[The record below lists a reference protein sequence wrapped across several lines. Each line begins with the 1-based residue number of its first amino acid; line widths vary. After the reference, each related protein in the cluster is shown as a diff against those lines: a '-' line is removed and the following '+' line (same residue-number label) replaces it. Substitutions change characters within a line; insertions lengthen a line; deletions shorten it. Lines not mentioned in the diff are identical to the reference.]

1 MSERKNPPAGIWRN
15 DTGGSIGPALGR
27 RDALLVLAL
36 CAILF
41 LPGIGGRDLWA
52 PDEVRYA
59 EVARE
64 MVILESFLIPQING
78 TDYTHKPPL
87 FFWLVI
93 LFAQVA
99 GGVGPV
105 AVRAIAALSAA
116 GTVLLTFWMGRRW
129 AGPRTGLWAGAIL
142 ATSVEFW
149 WLAGHGA
156 MDTLLAFLVTA
167 AVWAFTAGY
176 HSPSGRNRYYLGFA
190 LFSGLAVLA
199 KGPVGLIIPALTA
212 AAYAVSRDGLRA
224 LRAPRAAWTG
234 AAALLFVGLWLGP
247 VYIWGESDYLRE
259 ILYRQNIERI
269 AVPWGHVR
277 PWYYYL
283 WNFPLDFLPWAIFL
297 PGACVWFLRRNSE
310 GGTRGLGGVDQDV
323 LPRMAASWFL
333 ITLLFF
339 SLLST
344 KREKYLLPCYPA
356 AALLLAYYLTAAA
369 DQAGR
374 KGLRWLSVPGGIFFS
389 LLGLVGLVVA
399 GAGLV
404 SPERIASLF
413 PREGEAVVSVI
424 SMNPLL
430 GVPGLTILGAG
441 IVGAAALGLWAATRG
456 SVGKLAGALVVAV
469 AVVGIMTRGVILPR
483 INPLK
488 SARSF
493 SAVVAREAG
502 ESGRIGIYKSLYEG
516 AYNYYTGRIHLDV
529 IPDPEAA
536 AAYLDQE
543 VRSLLIVRDRHLEQI
558 LSVLDTPPVV
568 AHKGRIGGK
577 RMVALLSVG
586 PGSGEEIGGPVEEG
600 EK

>member
-1 MSERKNPPAGIWRN
+1 MAQEGPSAGMSGS
-15 DTGGSIGPALGR
+15 DTGGSTGPTPGR
-27 RDALLVLAL
+27 RDALVVLAL

-41 LPGIGGRDLWA
+41 VPGIGGRDLWA

-64 MVILESFLIPQING
+64 MVILESFLIPQLNG
-78 TDYTHKPPL
+78 ADYTHKPPL
-87 FFWLVI
+87 FFWLAI
-93 LFAQVA
+93 LFAQVV

-129 AGPRTGLWAGAIL
+129 AGARTGLWAGAIL

-149 WLAGHGA
+149 WMAGHGA

-167 AVWAFTAGY
+167 AMWAFTAGY
-176 HSPSGRNRYYLGFA
+176 HGTSGRNLYYLGFA

-199 KGPVGLIIPALTA
+199 KGPVGLIIPALA
-212 AAYAVSRDGLRA
+212 AAVYAVSRDGLRA

-234 AAALLFVGLWLGP
+234 AAALLVVGLWLGP

-269 AVPWGHVR
+269 AEPWGHVR

-283 WNFPLDFLPWAIFL
+283 WNFPLDFLPWAIFF
-297 PGACVWFLRRNSE
+297 PGACVWFLRRRSRGRTGEQGGSGSE
-310 GGTRGLGGVDQDV
+310 VM
-323 LPRMAASWFL
+323 PRMAASWFFV
-333 ITLLFF
+333 TLLFF

-356 AALLLAYYLTAAA
+356 AALLLAYYLAAGV

-374 KGLRWLSVPGGIFFS
+374 RGLRWLSVPGGIFFS

-404 SPERIASLF
+404 SPERIALLF
-413 PREGEAVVSVI
+413 PREGEAVASVI
-424 SMNPLL
+424 SISPLL

-441 IVGAAALGLWAATRG
+441 IVGAAALALWAVARG
-456 SVGKLAGALVVAV
+456 NVGKLVSAVVVAV
-469 AVVGIMTRGVILPR
+469 AVVGISARGVILPR
-483 INPLK
+483 INPIK

-536 AAYLDQE
+536 AAYLSSE
-543 VRSLLIVRDRHLEQI
+543 VRSLLIVRDRHLEQVR
-558 LSVLDTPPVV
+558 SVLDTALVV

-586 PGSGEEIGGPVEEG
+586 PGSGEEVGGPVEEG

>member
-1 MSERKNPPAGIWRN
+1 MGREGPPAVMR
-15 DTGGSIGPALGR
+15 GSDAGDSIGGPALGR
-27 RDALLVLAL
+27 RNVLVVMAL

-41 LPGIGGRDLWA
+41 VPGIGGRDLWA

-129 AGPRTGLWAGAIL
+129 GGPRTGLWAGAIL

-167 AVWAFTAGY
+167 AVCSFTAGY
-176 HSPSGRNRYYLGFA
+176 QSTSGRNRYYLGFA

-199 KGPVGLIIPALTA
+199 KGPVGLIIPVLA
-212 AAYAVSRDGLRA
+212 AAVYAVSRDGLRA

-234 AAALLFVGLWLGP
+234 AAALLVVGLWLGP
-247 VYIWGESDYLRE
+247 ICIRGESDYLHE

-269 AVPWGHVR
+269 ADPWGHVR

-283 WNFPLDFLPWAIFL
+283 WNFPLDFLPWAIFF
-297 PGACVWFLRRNSE
+297 PGACVWFLRQRSRGRTGEQGGSGSE
-310 GGTRGLGGVDQDV
+310 VM
-323 LPRMAASWFL
+323 PRMAASWFL

-356 AALLLAYYLTAAA
+356 TALLLAYYLAAAA

-374 KGLRWLSVPGGIFFS
+374 RGLRWLSVPGGIFFS
-389 LLGLVGLVVA
+389 LLGLVGLVFA

-404 SPERIASLF
+404 SPERIAPLF

-424 SMNPLL
+424 SMAPLL

-456 SVGKLAGALVVAV
+456 SVGKLVGAVVVAV
-469 AVVGIMTRGVILPR
+469 AVVGIMARSVILPR

-502 ESGRIGIYKSLYEG
+502 ESGRIGIYQSLYEG
-516 AYNYYTGRIHLDV
+516 AYNYYTGRIHIDV

-536 AAYLDQE
+536 AEYLDSE
-543 VRSLLIVRDRHLEQI
+543 VRSLLIVRDRHLDQI
-558 LSVLDTPPVV
+558 RSVLDTPPVV
-568 AHKGRIGGK
+568 AHKGRIGSK
-577 RMVALLSVG
+577 RMVALLGAGQISD
-586 PGSGEEIGGPVEEG
+586 EDDEG
-600 EK
+600 LAQEGAQ